1 MKILQIM
8 FSGLGGHGSVVFSL
22 LRGAGSASHTHVLL
36 FFGIE
41 DLSPGYI
48 EACAEL
54 GVRYH
59 FVKKRRG
66 IDLRAWSRIV
76 AILRKE
82 APDTVLLHSLS
93 LIAAAGAYRLAAPRS
108 RLVAVEHTP
117 LAVKRKVDWICSAMA
132 LRMADGVVYLTEQYA
147 RAVRD
152 RLGRVFRPARI
163 HVVGNGVDT
172 TVFAPPS
179 APIAA
184 RRGLRVGMLARFSTG
199 KDHAT
204 LLRAVARLRGQHPS
218 GDPRGML
225 QLVLAGDGE
234 TFAATKA
241 LAAELGLGADE
252 CQFLGSRPEHELPA
266 ILQGLDIYVQSSF
279 GETMSTA
286 VMQAMAVGLPVV
298 ASDVPGL
305 QNMVEDGAT
314 GLLVP
319 GSDDAALASAIDRL
333 WRSPDERA
341 RLGRAA
347 CAHARLRWSHDTMFR
362 SYEAVLVSLRP
373 GRRNLA

>member
-22 LRGAGSASHTHVLL
+22 LRGARSAPHTHVLL

-41 DLSPGYI
+41 DLSPGYV

-54 GVRYH
+54 GIRYH
-59 FVKKRRG
+59 FVKKRKG
-66 IDLRAWSRIV
+66 VDLRAWSRIV
-76 AILRKE
+76 TILREE
-82 APDTVLLHSLS
+82 APDAILLHSLS

-108 RLVAVEHTP
+108 RLIAVEHTP
-117 LAVKRKVDWICSAMA
+117 LAVKRKVDWICSALA
-132 LRMADGVVYLTEQYA
+132 LRMADAVVYLTEQYA
-147 RAVRD
+147 HAVRD
-152 RLGRVFRPARI
+152 RLGRGFRPARI
-163 HVVGNGVDT
+163 HVVGNGIDT
-172 TVFAPPS
+172 TAYAPLG
-179 APIAA
+179 APVTP

-204 LLRAVARLRGQHPS
+204 LLRAVARLRGQHPG
-218 GDPRGML
+218 GDPRGVL

-241 LAAELGLGADE
+241 LAAELGLGPDE

-266 ILQGLDIYVQSSF
+266 ILQNLDVYVQSSF

-286 VMQAMAVGLPVV
+286 VMQAMAVGLPIV

-305 QNMVEDGAT
+305 QNMVDDGAT

-319 GSDDAALASAIDRL
+319 GGDDAALAGALDRL
-333 WRSPDERA
+333 WHAPDERA

-347 CAHARLRWSHDTMFR
+347 CAHARLHWSHDTMFR
-362 SYEAVLVSLRP
+362 AYEAVLAGLGHGSR
-373 GRRNLA
+373 G